1 MSFDLGESPV
11 EADTTTFD
19 LGESPDEGTQIMPE
33 PATMDDVVFDSA
45 EVGDLDIGGGDEV
58 GTKLDLAK
66 AYIDMGDP
74 DGARSILDEVMTEG
88 SDSQKQEA
96 QSLLDQIA

>member
-1 MSFDLGESPV
+1 MEGIESAPEPTADDLALDLGS
-11 EADTTTFD
+11 D
-19 LGESPDEGTQIMPE
+19 
-33 PATMDDVVFDSA
+33 
-45 EVGDLDIGGGDEV
+45 DLDIGGGGDEV

-74 DGARSILDEVMTEG
+74 DGARSILDEVMAEG
-88 SDSQKQEA
+88 DDSQKSEA